1 MKLMRQ
7 LWNDES
13 GFVVSAELILIAT
26 IAVLG
31 LLVGLASVRDGVTSE
46 LSDVAG
52 AFQDANQ
59 SYSVDGVIG
68 HNANSAGFDFIDDT
82 DECDDNDQDHTLL
95 QGADNCITFDGP
107 GGDAGEVEEG
117 GADEFT
123 PIRNGPFP

>member
-26 IAVLG
+26 VAVLG

-59 SYSVDGVIG
+59 GYSVDGVIG
-68 HNANSAGFDFIDDT
+68 HNANSAGFDFVDDV
-82 DECDDNDQDHTLL
+82 DECDDNDQID
-95 QGADNCITFDGP
+95 GVADNCITFDGP
-107 GGDAGEVEEG
+107 GGNTGEISEETP
-117 GADEFT
+117 FT
-123 PIRNGPFP
+123 ALRNGPFP

>member
-68 HNANSAGFDFIDDT
+68 HNANTAGFDFVDDT
-82 DECDDNDQDHTLL
+82 DECDDNDQDLRAVV
-95 QGADNCITFDGP
+95 QITALPSMDLVDLP
-107 GGDAGEVEEG
+107 ES
-117 GADEFT
+117 
-123 PIRNGPFP
+123 

>member
-68 HNANSAGFDFIDDT
+68 HNANSAGFDFADDL
-82 DECDDNDQDHTLL
+82 DECDDEDQIE
-95 QGADNCITFDGP
+95 GVADNCITFAGP
-107 GGDAGEVEEG
+107 GGNTGEISEETP
-117 GADEFT
+117 FT
-123 PIRNGPFP
+123 ALRNGPFP

>member
-1 MKLMRQ
+1 MKMMKK
-7 LWNDES
+7 LWNDDA

-82 DECDDNDQDHTLL
+82 DECDDNDQID
-95 QGADNCITFDGP
+95 GVADNCITFDGP
-107 GGDAGEVEEG
+107 GGDAGELEEG
-117 GADEFT
+117 GFT
-123 PIRNGPFP
+123 VERNGSAT

>member
-68 HNANSAGFDFIDDT
+68 HNANSAGFDFVDNL
-82 DECDDNDQDHTLL
+82 DECEDVNDQDE
-95 QGADNCITFDGP
+95 GIADNCIVFNGP
-107 GGDAGEVEEG
+107 GGNAGETQEDGSFIPVRSG
-117 GADEFT
+117 GT
-123 PIRNGPFP
+123 